1 MNLRPLPLLV
11 LSMFAAVA
19 LVGCPAPEENT
30 KGGVFAEI
38 APSAADVKLS
48 TPTRT
53 TTAAAGAGTDA
64 VSATPP
70 GVELADNGA
79 NGLATFYT
87 FTRQTFDGVNIGT
100 AWVLGLVNAIT
111 KYPTTE
117 RSDDQAV
124 WGPWRGELS
133 PAEWRLRVS
142 RAEGDAY
149 DYVLEGRTAGQGEY
163 RAVISGRGYAPGDSR
178 RGLGN
183 FVIDNDAADAIDPAR
198 LKSPDS
204 SGTLSVDHDLRAV
217 RTNLDAAY
225 HISVKARP
233 TATEEDYDIE
243 LDRLDGG
250 GGTVEIASKSDIDH
264 EPAKAAL
271 ENVSMK
277 SRWIAS
283 GAGRADVTVEGGDLP
298 ASIGSITM
306 SECWAESFKEVY
318 YTDSANLAPTSGDEA
333 ACPP

>member
-1 MNLRPLPLLV
+1 MNLRSLPV
-11 LSMFAAVA
+11 LALTTFAALA
-19 LVGCPAPEENT
+19 LVGCPEPDEDKDA
-30 KGGVFAEI
+30 GVFAQI
-38 APSAADVKLS
+38 APKAEDVKLA
-48 TPTRT
+48 TPTR
-53 TTAAAGAGTDA
+53 ASGAGVGTDA
-64 VSATPP
+64 QAPTPP
-70 GVELADNGA
+70 GVEPTGNGA

-111 KYPTTE
+111 KYPTTQ
-117 RSDDQAV
+117 RSDDQAI
-124 WGPWRGELS
+124 WGPWQGELS
-133 PAEWRLRVS
+133 PAEWRLRVT

-149 DYVLEGRTAGQGEY
+149 DYVLEGRTASEGGEY

-204 SGTLSVDHDLRAV
+204 SGTLAVDHDLRAL
-217 RTNLDAAY
+217 RSNLDAAY

-233 TATEEDYDIE
+233 TANDEQYDIE

-250 GGTVEIASKSDIDH
+250 GGTVEITSKGDVDD

-271 ENVSMK
+271 ENISMK

-283 GAGRADVTVEGGDLP
+283 GAGRADVTVEGGDVPPSL
-298 ASIGSITM
+298 GTITM
-306 SECWAESFKEVY
+306 SECWGESFKEVY